1 VHALNCG
8 KTDEISRK
16 YGDVRPVLQKMLP
29 SPTPDVALAED
40 RLRVVVADDD
50 PLVRRILRHTLQ
62 DDGMTV
68 VAEATN
74 GREALE
80 LASHYRP
87 DILLVDLVM
96 PEGGALEVL
105 DRMRELG
112 VPGVHVIVLTSFGR
126 DEDAV
131 AALRA
136 GAVGWLSKEIGMQE
150 LPRAL
155 RAAANGE
162 AVVSR
167 RFARVLVEQ
176 LRESPEARIG
186 VRPVHSPL
194 SEREWEVLD
203 ALCGHSSTIEIA
215 STLELSPE
223 TVRTHVKSILRKLGV
238 RTREEAVAA
247 APRLRTPG

>member
-1 VHALNCG
+1 
-8 KTDEISRK
+8 
-16 YGDVRPVLQKMLP
+16 
-29 SPTPDVALAED
+29 
-40 RLRVVVADDD
+40 
-50 PLVRRILRHTLQ
+50 
-62 DDGMTV
+62 MTV
-68 VAEATN
+68 VAEAAN

-87 DILLVDLVM
+87 DVLLLDLIM
-96 PEGGALEVL
+96 PEGGAIEVL
-105 DRMRELG
+105 ERLRDAQIDG
-112 VPGVHVIVLTSFGR
+112 IHVIVLTSYDR
-126 DEDAV
+126 DDDAV
-131 AALRA
+131 ECLRA

-176 LRESPEARIG
+176 LRETPEARIG
-186 VRPVHSPL
+186 LRPVHSAL

-203 ALCGHSSTIEIA
+203 ALCENA
-215 STLELSPE
+215 STVDIAALLELSPE